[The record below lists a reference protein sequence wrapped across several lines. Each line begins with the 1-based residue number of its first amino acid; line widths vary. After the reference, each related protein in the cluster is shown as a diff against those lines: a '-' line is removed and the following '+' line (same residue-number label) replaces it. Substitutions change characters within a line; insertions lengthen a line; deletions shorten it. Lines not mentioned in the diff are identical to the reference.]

1 MLSQGQTV
9 LSPIERPNREVHV
22 MTQEKKA
29 LEPQGNK
36 PAWFQLVDSDAPSA
50 QVSKVDKK
58 LPLLALIVTG
68 VIAASGSF
76 FATASGSNQGSNQ
89 SMPSVSTNAISDVV
103 ETNATSGATP
113 AKADTQS
120 TSTVSVSS
128 SAAPAGK
135 LQNPAQG
142 GDKAPTGGE
151 DDEDDEDEDD
161 DERENHERENHER
174 EEHH

>member
-22 MTQEKKA
+22 MTQEKRA
-29 LEPQGNK
+29 LDSQGNK
-36 PAWFQLVDSDAPSA
+36 PAWFELVDGDAPSA

-68 VIAASGSF
+68 VIAASGTF

-128 SAAPAGK
+128 SAAPVSK

-142 GDKAPTGGE
+142 GVKAPTGGE
-151 DDEDDEDEDD
+151 DDEDDEEEEEDD
-161 DERENHERENHER
+161 DERENHEREER
-174 EEHH
+174 H